1 MQRVARRTVARS
13 ETSLQLNV
21 AMSDTV
27 TPRLGCAHFHNDD
40 PRREVWTGK
49 YRAITALPHHLIDSD
64 TERIWLIK

>member
-1 MQRVARRTVARS
+1 
-13 ETSLQLNV
+13 
-21 AMSDTV
+21 MSDTV